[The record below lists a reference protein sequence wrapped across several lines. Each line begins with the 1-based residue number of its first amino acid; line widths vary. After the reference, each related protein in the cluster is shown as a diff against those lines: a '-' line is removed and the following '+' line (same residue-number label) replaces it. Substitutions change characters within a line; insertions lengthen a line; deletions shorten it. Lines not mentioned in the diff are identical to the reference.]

1 MQLTKAARFFGCPR
15 GLMIVQEKLLPL
27 ETYIEGDV
35 DGGHRLVESASA
47 RRHIAD
53 KSPGD
58 CSQLFW
64 LPLVQGR
71 VVGPEVEPS
80 GPPPCS
86 GANHPGREGV
96 NRKETPRMPCQAGR

>member
-1 MQLTKAARFFGCPR
+1 
-15 GLMIVQEKLLPL
+15 MIVQEKLLPL

-35 DGGHRLVESASA
+35 DGGDRLVESARA

-58 CSQLFW
+58 CSQPFG

-80 GPPPCS
+80 GPPCS

-96 NRKETPRMPCQAGR
+96 NGKETPRMPCKAGR